1 MVFVVV
7 LVVWWFWWCGG
18 CGGVVVVVVVVVL
31 ALHSLSQRRVVASNP
46 TLQNSSPTFLTFD
59 LSLTFF
65 HVTATRL
72 VNVVYV

>member
-1 MVFVVV
+1 M
-7 LVVWWFWWCGG
+7 WWCGVCGG
-18 CGGVVVVVVVVVL
+18 CGGVVVVVVIVVL